1 MANGAADAVLGW
13 LLEESN
19 PSIRFR
25 TLTEL
30 LGKSRRSSAVR
41 ESQEAIPRSPLVSR
55 AFSRLDDQGNSCD
68 ADPASEYWR
77 IGLALAELA
86 ELGMTVADQRVSSA
100 IDRFFAIREVTT
112 PFPDDENTC
121 YYTQHVRSLV
131 MLGAKDDPRVASLLQ
146 RLCRPCRHD
155 GGLICNKRHRGK
167 NKNTPAKKSCYIECA
182 KALSAFAEL
191 PEYWQTDTCRGLV
204 DYFLRRRVCFRTDDF
219 TKPVIPAAI
228 QTRFPFL
235 LPDGNTSL
243 LENVY
248 ALARMGFAND
258 ERMRD
263 AFACLETFRLE
274 DGRYKLHLAN
284 RNSLLGLRSKQ
295 PDKFVA
301 LYAYLANAHR
311 DNRE

>member
-1 MANGAADAVLGW
+1 MANCVPDAVLGW

-19 PSIRFR
+19 PCVRFR

-41 ESQEAIPRSPLVSR
+41 ESQEAIPRSMLVSR
-55 AFSRLDDQGNSCD
+55 AFSHMDDQGNGSH
-68 ADPASEYWR
+68 ADPESEYGR

-86 ELGMTVADQRVSSA
+86 ELGMTVADERVSLA
-100 IDRFFAIREVTT
+100 IERFFALREATT
-112 PFPDDENTC
+112 PFPDDEHSC
-121 YYTQHVRSLV
+121 YYAQHIRSLA
-131 MLGAKDDPRVASLLQ
+131 MLGAKDDPRMASLLQ

-155 GGLICNKRHRGK
+155 GGFICNKRHRGK

-219 TKPVIPAAI
+219 SKPVMPAAI

-235 LPDGNTSL
+235 LPDGFTSL

-248 ALARMGFAND
+248 ALARMGCGND
-258 ERMRD
+258 ERTRD
-263 AFACLETFRLE
+263 AFACLEEFRLA
-274 DGRYKLHLAN
+274 DGRYKLHLGN
-284 RNSLLGLRSKQ
+284 HNSLLGLQSKE
-295 PDKFVA
+295 PDKFVT
-301 LYAYLANAHR
+301 LYAYLAHAHR
-311 DNRE
+311 DNGE